1 MDTKEYIVILK
12 EYTDLDDFYTDME
25 QQGRHDYVPDRPVEM
40 VYRRPTSRS
49 THYLLTDEEVAVLR
63 QDPRVLDIVEPYYN
77 RGIEILPLAPQFS
90 NNWSKSPSKSVD
102 LNWGLLRGYQGS
114 AIAGWGRDGTANA
127 SGTINL
133 TNVGNNV
140 DVVII
145 DGHIV
150 RDHPEFAVN
159 ADGTGGTRYRYHNW
173 LGATGIYQHDATEIN
188 HGTAVAG
195 IACGNTCGW
204 ARGANIYNICPYSSV
219 NSLGHS
225 NWGYDVFEY
234 IKAFHAGKAINPVTG
249 RKNPTVC
256 NMSYATFRSPSPQ
269 IYADPG
275 GITGFYYKGVN
286 YSRPAGGWTDAQIAN
301 YGINVRFP
309 MGTFNCGVRDSS
321 IDNDIVDAISAG
333 IIFVGAAANEG
344 MYVDV
349 PSGPMYQNAFKV
361 QNAEGVNI
369 ATFYMQG
376 CSPTAA
382 TGVINVGS
390 IDFTVLEQKA
400 AYSNAGPRTD
410 IFAAGT
416 FVMSACAPN
425 SGYPD
430 PRNNAFFKGNQLGTS
445 FAAPQVTGIIACA
458 LETYPNMTAAQ
469 ALTYVQTYANSGV
482 LADPTI
488 NTDFSA
494 NELIRVNSL
503 LNAAN
508 LYITYHPERGDQH
521 QVYPKRDYSYRPTS
535 GLVFPRLRARK
546 FG

>member
-1 MDTKEYIVILK
+1 
-12 EYTDLDDFYTDME
+12 
-25 QQGRHDYVPDRPVEM
+25 
-40 VYRRPTSRS
+40 
-49 THYLLTDEEVAVLR
+49 LLTDEEVAVLR

-77 RGIEILPLAPQFS
+77 LGIEILPLAPQFS

-204 ARGANIYNICPYSSV
+204 ARGANIYNICPYDSV
-219 NSLGHS
+219 NSWGHD
-225 NWGYDVFEY
+225 NWGYDIFEY
-234 IKAFHAGKAINPVTG
+234 IKAFHAGKDINTVTG

-256 NMSYATFRSPSPQ
+256 NMSYGKFRIPSQQ

-309 MGTFNCGVRDSS
+309 MGTFNCGHRDSS
-321 IDNDIVDAISAG
+321 IDNDIVDAIRAG

-349 PSGPMYQNAFKV
+349 PGGPMYQNAFKV

-369 ATFYMQG
+369 ATYYMQG

-382 TGVINVGS
+382 TGVINVGAV
-390 IDFTVLEQKA
+390 DFTVLERKA
-400 AYSNAGPRTD
+400 DYSNAGPRTD

-430 PRNNAFFKGNQLGTS
+430 PRNNAFFKGNQQGTS

-494 NELIRVNSL
+494 NQLIRVNSL

-508 LYITYHPERGDQH
+508 LYMTYHPERGDQH
-521 QVYPKRDYSYRPTS
+521 QVYPKRDYRYRPTS
-535 GLVFPRLRARK
+535 GLVFPRIRARK

>member
-25 QQGRHDYVPDRPVEM
+25 QQGRHEYVPDRPVEM

-63 QDPRVLDIVEPYYN
+63 QDPRVLDIIEPYYN
-77 RGIEILPLAPQFS
+77 LGTKIVPMAPQYS
-90 NNWSKSPSKSVD
+90 DNWSKSPSSQFD
-102 LNWGLLRGYQGS
+102 LNWGLLRGYTGS

-140 DVVII
+140 DIVII

-159 ADGTGGTRYRYHNW
+159 ADGTGGTRYTYYNW
-173 LGATGIYQHDATEIN
+173 LEALGATGNYQHDTTQIN

-195 IACGNTCGW
+195 IAAGNTCGW
-204 ARGANIYNICPYSSV
+204 ARGAKIYNICPYSNV
-219 NSLGHS
+219 NSVGRA
-225 NWGYDVFEY
+225 NWGYDVFAAV
-234 IKAFHAGKAINPVTG
+234 KAFHAGKRINTVTG
-249 RKNPTVC
+249 RKNPTVV
-256 NMSYATFRSPSPQ
+256 NMSYVMYIDPAPPVYAATSF
-269 IYADPG
+269 
-275 GITGFYYKGVN
+275 TYKGVN
-286 YSRPAGGWTDAQIAN
+286 YLRTADWWPDAELAN
-301 YGINVRFP
+301 FGLNVRLIP
-309 MGTFNCGVRDSS
+309 GRTNVNRRDSS
-321 IDNDIVDAISAG
+321 VDNEIIDAIRAG
-333 IIFVGAAANEG
+333 IIFVGAAGNDC
-344 MYVDV
+344 MYADV
-349 PSGPMYQNAFKV
+349 PGGPMYDNQFTI
-361 QNAEGVNI
+361 QGVDTP
-369 ATFYMQG
+369 TFYMRG

-390 IDFTVLEQKA
+390 IDFTVLERKA
-400 AYSNAGPRTD
+400 NYSNAGPRTD
-410 IFAAGT
+410 VFAAGT
-416 FVMSACAPN
+416 FVMSASQ

-430 PRNNAFFKGNQLGTS
+430 SRNNAFFKGNQQGTS

-469 ALTYVQTYANSGV
+469 ALTYVRTYANSGV

-488 NTDFSA
+488 NTDLSA
-494 NELIRVNSL
+494 NQLIRANSL

-508 LYITYHPERGDQH
+508 LYMTYHPERGVQD
-521 QVYPKRDYSYRPTS
+521 QVYPKLDYSYRPTS